1 MKLLELPELKI
12 IGALCMI
19 DQGELDWKLFA
30 VEASYAQEFKIRDEY
45 TFSQKNPGQIKEVVE
60 WMRTYKTYDGK
71 ALNTF
76 GYDEKIFSVD
86 DTIEIIQDCHKQYQD
101 LMIGRAEN
109 PDNELVL
116 E

>member
-1 MKLLELPELKI
+1 
-12 IGALCMI
+12 
-19 DQGELDWKLFA
+19 
-30 VEASYAQEFKIRDEY
+30 
-45 TFSQKNPGQIKEVVE
+45 
-60 WMRTYKTYDGK
+60 MRTYKTYDGK

-109 PDNELVL
+109 PNNELVL